1 MTRAAA
7 RPATSMRWVVV
18 AYLFLFSFLTIV
30 DRVAISAAK
39 GDIAADL
46 GITDVTFGFVFGVF
60 ALGYALFQIP
70 AGWCADRYGP
80 RVFLTVIV
88 VMWSLFTGLTGLAAG
103 SAMLIAVRFLFGG
116 AEAGIYPTASRAI
129 YNWIPVQRRGAA
141 QGLLFV
147 GSRLG
152 AAFGLSV
159 VSFTIVNF
167 GWRESFW
174 GLGAIGAVLAAVW
187 YGWFRDHPEQK
198 TGVSASEIE
207 FIRSGSGA
215 RTTQGTV
222 KGGWRELLLSGNS
235 GLLMVQYFA
244 SNFTF
249 FIAFS
254 WLLPYLRSQYH
265 LSATEAGAY
274 ASIPLYCGAFGNW
287 FSGALVDAIYRR
299 GHWRMSRLVPAL
311 AGFGVAT
318 VSLVAGASM
327 PGVAGA
333 VICFSL
339 ATFGVDMT
347 LSPSWTACQ
356 DIAGSPHRN
365 AFRRD
370 EHDGQSRIVYQFDN
384 VPRACCCDWNRS
396 DVLLCCSRHQRAC
409 DALLVA
415 HPSRSDITTGK
426 PTKEVFDAE
435 RTDQVCLVVR
445 SIADCICRGGIR
457 PGP

>member
-1 MTRAAA
+1 MHSAARVTGAIA
-7 RPATSMRWVVV
+7 RPATNVRWLVV

-39 GDIAADL
+39 NDMAVEL
-46 GITDVTFGFVFGVF
+46 GIPDVTFGFIFGVF

-80 RVFLTVIV
+80 RLFLALIV
-88 VMWSLFTGLTGLAAG
+88 VLWSLFTGLTGLAAG
-103 SAMLIAVRFLFGG
+103 SAMLIVIRFLFGG

-129 YNWIPVQRRGAA
+129 YNWIPVQQRGAA

-159 VSFTIVNF
+159 VSFTIAQF

-174 GLGAIGAVLAAVW
+174 TLGAIGIVLAAVW
-187 YGWFRDHPEQK
+187 YAWFRDQPEEK
-198 TGVSASEIE
+198 NSVSASEVE
-207 FIRSGSGA
+207 FIRAAARAQQEQAGA
-215 RTTQGTV
+215 SE
-222 KGGWRELLLSGNS
+222 GWRQLLLSRNS
-235 GLLMVQYFA
+235 GLLMAQYFA

-254 WLLPYLRSQYH
+254 WLLPYLKAQYR

-274 ASIPLYCGAFGNW
+274 ASVPLYFGAFGNW
-287 FSGALVDAIYRR
+287 FSGAVVDAIYRKGR
-299 GHWRMSRLVPAL
+299 WRMSRLAPAL
-311 AGFGVAT
+311 AGFGLAA

-327 PGVAGA
+327 PGVTGA

-339 ATFGVDMT
+339 ATLGVDMT

-356 DIAGSPHRN
+356 DIAGARTGSLSGAMNMMGNLGSFISSVTFP
-365 AFRRD
+365 A
-370 EHDGQSRIVYQFDN
+370 
-384 VPRACCCDWNRS
+384 
-396 DVLLCCSRHQRAC
+396 
-409 DALLVA
+409 LVA
-415 HPSRSDITTGK
+415 ATG
-426 PTKEVFDAE
+426 TAATYFYVAAAINVLAMLCWW
-435 RTDQVCLVVR
+435 R
-445 SIADCICRGGIR
+445 IR
-457 PGP
+457 PGRT

>member
-1 MTRAAA
+1 MHSATRIDRVSAG
-7 RPATSMRWVVV
+7 PGTSVRWFVV

-39 GDIAADL
+39 GDIGADL

-70 AGWCADRYGP
+70 SGWCADRYGP
-80 RVFLTVIV
+80 RLFLTAIV
-88 VMWSLFTGLTGLAAG
+88 VLWSFFTGLTGLAAG

-159 VSFTIVNF
+159 MSFTITHV
-167 GWRESFW
+167 GWRQSFW
-174 GLGAIGAVLAAVW
+174 TLGGIGLVLAMMW
-187 YGWFRDHPEQK
+187 YVWFRDQPEQK
-198 TGVSASEIE
+198 KGVSASEVE
-207 FIRSGSGA
+207 FIRSGSTNSAAQPPASGA
-215 RTTQGTV
+215 
-222 KGGWRELLLSGNS
+222 WRQLLLSGNS
-235 GLLMVQYFA
+235 GLLMAQYFA

-254 WLLPYLRSQYH
+254 WLLPYLKSQYQ
-265 LSATEAGAY
+265 LSATEAGTY
-274 ASIPLYCGAFGNW
+274 ASIPLYCGALGNW
-287 FSGALVDAIYRR
+287 FSGAVVDAIYRR
-299 GHWRMSRLVPAL
+299 GHRRTSRLAPAL
-311 AGFGVAT
+311 AGFGIAAM
-318 VSLVAGASM
+318 SLVAGASM
-327 PGVAGA
+327 PGVGGA

-356 DIAGSPHRN
+356 DIAGARTGTLSGAMNMVGNIGSFISSVTFP
-365 AFRRD
+365 
-370 EHDGQSRIVYQFDN
+370 V
-384 VPRACCCDWNRS
+384 
-396 DVLLCCSRHQRAC
+396 
-409 DALLVA
+409 LVA
-415 HPSRSDITTGK
+415 ATG
-426 PTKEVFDAE
+426 TAAAYFY
-435 RTDQVCLVVR
+435 
-445 SIADCICRGGIR
+445 IAAVINVLGMLCWWRIR
-457 PGP
+457 PGRTEPPGIDEGGFQC